1 MMRKL
6 TEIVLTCLLLSASIH
21 GVETASHSAA
31 ANASSLTW
39 LLRGGFFIPTQSE
52 FREIYGSGP
61 ALGSELRLSRGH
73 LAAWLEIA
81 HFGRSGK
88 LSETEEATRVKILSL
103 EGGALWRI
111 KPGKTAPYV
120 GAGAGYFQ
128 YRETNVIGDA
138 RQGKAGFCGLAGLT
152 MMLGQRLILDCR
164 LKYTYCP
171 MQPADFKI
179 DIGGLT
185 AGIGLGMRF

>member
-1 MMRKL
+1 MRKL
-6 TEIVLTCLLLSASIH
+6 TGIVLTWLLLSASIQ
-21 GVETASHSAA
+21 GVESTSAA
-31 ANASSLTW
+31 AMKSGSSLMW
-39 LLRGGFFIPTQSE
+39 LLRAGFFIPSQSE

-61 ALGSELRLSRGH
+61 AFGSELRFGRNR
-73 LAAWLEIA
+73 LAAWLELG

-88 LSETEEATRVKILSL
+88 LSETAETTKVRILSL

-111 KPGKTAPYV
+111 KPGKTTPYI

-128 YRETNVIGDA
+128 YRETNVIGEA
-138 RQGKAGFCGLAGLT
+138 KQGKAGFCGLAGAIV
-152 MMLGQRLILDCR
+152 MLGQRLILDCR
-164 LKYTYCP
+164 LKYTLCS

-185 AGIGLGMRF
+185 AGIGLGIRF